1 METILLDVKYALR
14 MLRKQP
20 GFTIVALATLALGIG
35 ATTAIFSVLYA
46 VLLQPLPYRDA
57 DRVIRIFAATGNGR
71 ESGASRLDFDDWKSQ
86 SRSFSS
92 LAAYRGESADVLGG
106 SEPERVVALQVGSGF
121 FEAFGVKPLVGRTFD
136 AEREVASGTPPAVIS
151 EGFWKSHF
159 GGRAGVVGN
168 VVRIAGSP
176 HVVVGVLPAEFEYPW
191 KQDLYLPLG
200 RSDRDLSRSAR
211 NYHIVARLK
220 DGVTLEA
227 AAAELRTIAARQAR
241 AFPDTNAGMGVALR
255 TLRDDL
261 TATVRPTLWLL
272 FGFVGLVL
280 LIACANLA
288 GLLVARGRGRAAE
301 VALRGALGAKTPRL
315 VRQLLT
321 ENVVLALIGGGLG
334 LLIAFWISRLLASS
348 SALDWLPLRE
358 PLLNAK
364 VLAFAFGVSLVTA
377 ILSGIVPALRVAR
390 TELSLQKMLRRDV
403 KDPVRRQ
410 LVAIE
415 VALSVLLLVAA
426 GLLGRSMFRLQNERL
441 GFDPSSVRV
450 LTANAPSTEE
460 GTPAAFANATAFY
473 DAVLQRVQGI
483 PGVQSVA
490 ASNNFPLDAEKL
502 QGGIALEGR
511 NPLDE
516 KSWQPAGWQLVSED
530 YFRALN
536 IPLLRGRT
544 FQQSDRGG
552 VKVVVVSEELA
563 RRYWPN
569 ENAIGKRLAVPGLDS
584 ESYENFQNGKIDWIT
599 VVGTAADVRAGGPAT
614 EPMPEIYLPYFQH
627 AVGNLKIA
635 VRSAVAGASLDRTLD
650 TAVRGVAADV
660 PVRVRSYEEVLERRL
675 AAPKLRSQLILLFA
689 ILAIVLAAGGIYGV
703 TANWVEQRRRE
714 IGIRIAHGAKA
725 QDVFTL
731 FLRRA
736 VASTFIGIVAGLLGA
751 VWLADF
757 LSPFLF
763 RIDPRDPATFI
774 GALLI
779 ATATA
784 LIATVI
790 PAMRAARVDPAET
803 LRYE

>member
-20 GFTIVALATLALGIG
+20 GFTFVALATLALGIG

-57 DRVIRIFAATGNGR
+57 DRVIRIFAASSNGR
-71 ESGASRLDFDDWKSQ
+71 ESGASRLDFDDWKAQ
-86 SRSFSS
+86 SRSFST

-106 SEPERVVALQVGSGF
+106 SEPERVVGLQVGSGF
-121 FEAFGVKPLVGRTFD
+121 FEAFGVKPLAGRTFD
-136 AEREVASGTPPAVIS
+136 ADREAASGTPPAIIS
-151 EGFWKSHF
+151 EGLWKSHF
-159 GGRAGVVGN
+159 GGNAGVVGK

-176 HVVVGVLPAEFEYPW
+176 HVIVGVLPAEFEYPW

-200 RSDRDLSRSAR
+200 RGDRDLSRSAR
-211 NYHIVARLK
+211 NYHIVGRLK
-220 DGVTLEA
+220 EGVTLEA

-241 AFPDTNAGMGVALR
+241 AYPDTNGGMGVALR

-288 GLLVARGRGRAAE
+288 GLLIARGRGRAAE

-334 LLIAFWISRLLASS
+334 LLIAFWISRLLATS
-348 SALDWLPLRE
+348 SALDWLPLHE

-364 VLAFAFGVSLVTA
+364 VLAFAFGISLVTA
-377 ILSGIVPALRVAR
+377 IASGIVPALRVAR

-426 GLLGRSMFRLQNERL
+426 GLLGRSMFRLQNEHL
-441 GFDPSSVRV
+441 GFDPTSIRV
-450 LTANAPSTEE
+450 LTANAPSTDED
-460 GTPAAFANATAFY
+460 PIAFY
-473 DAVLQRVQGI
+473 DAVLQRVRGV

-516 KSWQPAGWQLVSED
+516 KSWRPAGWQLVSED

-536 IPLLRGRT
+536 IPLLRGRA

-552 VKVVVVSEELA
+552 ASVVVVSEELA

-584 ESYENFQNGKIDWIT
+584 VAYENFQQGKIDWLT
-599 VVGTAADVRAGGPAT
+599 VVGIAADVRAGGPAT

-627 AVGNLKIA
+627 VSGNLKIA
-635 VRSAVAGASLDRTLD
+635 VRSAVAGASLDHTLD
-650 TAVRGVAADV
+650 RAVRSVAADV

-714 IGIRIAHGAKA
+714 IGIRIAHGAKS

-751 VWLADF
+751 VWLADR

-790 PAMRAARVDPAET
+790 PALRAARVDPAET

>member
-1 METILLDVKYALR
+1 MDTIALDVKYALR
-14 MLRKQP
+14 TLRRQP

-57 DRVIRIFAATGNGR
+57 DRVIRIFSATDNGR
-71 ESGASRLDFDDWKSQ
+71 ESGASRLDFDDWRAQ
-86 SRSFSS
+86 SRSFST

-136 AEREVASGTPPAVIS
+136 ADREANSGTTPAIIS

-159 GGRAGVVGN
+159 GARPDIAGQ

-176 HVVVGVLPAEFEYPW
+176 HAIVGVLPAEFEYPW

-211 NYHIVARLK
+211 NYHIVGRLR
-220 DGVTLEA
+220 DGVTLESA
-227 AAAELRTIAARQAR
+227 TAELRTIAARQAR
-241 AFPDTNAGMGVALR
+241 AYPDTNGGMGVALR

-321 ENVVLALIGGGLG
+321 ENIVLALIGGAHG
-334 LLIAFWISRLLASS
+334 LLVAFWVSRVLASS

-364 VLAFAFGVSLVTA
+364 VLAFAFAVSLVTA
-377 ILSGIVPALRVAR
+377 VLSGIVPALRVAR

-403 KDPVRRQ
+403 RDPVRRQ

-426 GLLGRSMFRLQNERL
+426 GLLGRSMFRLQNESL
-441 GFDPSSVRV
+441 GFDPTSMRV
-450 LTANAPSTEE
+450 LTANAPSTVDDP
-460 GTPAAFANATAFY
+460 TTFY
-473 DAVLQRVQGI
+473 DAVLQRVQVV
-483 PGVQSVA
+483 PGVQAVA

-516 KSWQPAGWQLVSED
+516 KSWLNAGWQLVSED
-530 YFRALN
+530 YFRALD
-536 IPLLRGRT
+536 IPLLRGRG
-544 FQQSDRGG
+544 FHRSDRGG
-552 VKVVVVSEELA
+552 VKVAVVSEELA

-569 ENAIGKRLAVPGLDS
+569 ENAIGKRIAVPGLDS
-584 ESYENFQNGKIDWIT
+584 LAYENFQQGKLDWIT
-599 VVGTAADVRAGGPAT
+599 VVGIADDVRAGGPAT
-614 EPMPEIYLPYFQH
+614 DPVPEIYLPYFQH

-650 TAVRGVAADV
+650 NTVRSIAADV

-689 ILAIVLAAGGIYGV
+689 ILAIVLAAGGVYGV

-714 IGIRIAHGAKA
+714 IGIRIAHGAMPR
-725 QDVFTL
+725 DVFSL

-736 VASTFIGIVAGLLGA
+736 VASTFIGIVIGLLGA

-757 LSPFLF
+757 LAPFLF
-763 RIDPRDPATFI
+763 QVDPQDPATFI

-784 LIATVI
+784 LLATVI